1 MSERLPRPP
10 AIAQLGYM
18 RRLLRDPIPV
28 LDELSGRYGPV
39 FELGAGPMRMAVVG
53 DPNALRDVFM
63 APTDAYRWGHK
74 FNVLGFVVGAGSMI
88 VSDGADHKRR
98 RGSVQRAF
106 SRRRLNGWIPMMLER
121 SDRAFDDLAARAG
134 TAPIDVYPFGRR
146 LVLDIVVHA
155 LFGARLSDRVD
166 EIGML
171 FERPQA
177 YLESPAIQQ
186 FPHPLPHTKRARVR
200 DDRRALDAIID
211 GAIADIRRA
220 PSAEPEDVLEALVQ
234 DATLTD
240 AEIRDQ
246 VVTLIGAGFDS
257 TSSSFAWMLWCAGL
271 HPEVWEAVRAEAD
284 RVLTGTPDNTML
296 TSLEYTN
303 RVMRETLRLHPAGV
317 ISPRETTRDIEV
329 GGHTIRKGTL
339 ILWSPY
345 LTGRDP
351 DAWTDPLRFDPD
363 RWLTET
369 DEQKQLADHAWAPF
383 GGGARNCIGFA
394 LAQMELT
401 IMLARCA
408 QRFEI
413 TPAGT
418 VEPKPVGMVVNRP
431 MGGAPMKVLV
441 RSAS

>member
-10 AIAQLGYM
+10 AVAQLGYM

-53 DPNALRDVFM
+53 DPRALRDVFM
-63 APTDAYRWGHK
+63 APSDAYRWGHK

-106 SRRRLNGWIPMMLER
+106 SRRRLNAWIPMMLER
-121 SDRAFDDLAARAG
+121 TDLAFDDLAARAG
-134 TAPIDVYPFGRR
+134 SAPIDVYPIGRR
-146 LVLDIVVHA
+146 LVLDMVVHA

-166 EIGML
+166 EIGAL
-171 FERPQA
+171 FTRPQA

-186 FPHPLPHTKRARVR
+186 FPHRIPHTKRARVR
-200 DDRRALDAIID
+200 EDRQALDAIID
-211 GAIADIRRA
+211 SAIADIRRD
-220 PSAEPEDVLEALVQ
+220 PSEEPADVLEALVQ

-257 TSSSFAWMLWCAGL
+257 TSSSFAWILWSAGL
-271 HPEVWEAVRAEAD
+271 HPDVWEAIRAEAE
-284 RVLTGTPDNTML
+284 RVLTTTPDNSTL
-296 TSLEYTN
+296 TSLEYTT
-303 RVMRETLRLHPAGV
+303 RVVRETLRLHPAGV
-317 ISPRETTRDIEV
+317 ISPREAVRDV
-329 GGHTIRKGTL
+329 AAGGYTLRKGTL

-351 DAWTDPLRFDPD
+351 KVFADPLRFDPD
-363 RWLTET
+363 RWLGQTH
-369 DEQKQLADHAWAPF
+369 EQKELADHAWAPF

-413 TPAGT
+413 TPAGA

-431 MGGAPMKVLV
+431 TGGAPMKVLV
-441 RSAS
+441 RSDP

>member
-1 MSERLPRPP
+1 MRERLPRPP
-10 AIAQLGYM
+10 ARAQLGYM

-28 LDELSGRYGPV
+28 LDELSAQYGPV

-53 DPNALRDVFM
+53 DPRALRDVFM
-63 APTDAYRWGHK
+63 TTPEAYRWGHK
-74 FNVLGFVVGAGSMI
+74 FNVLGFFVGPGSMI
-88 VSDGADHKRR
+88 VSDGPDHKRR

-121 SDRAFDDLAARAG
+121 TDLAFDRLAARAG
-134 TAPIDVYPFGRR
+134 PAPVDVYPIGRR
-146 LVLDIVVHA
+146 LVLDMVVHA
-155 LFGARLSDRVD
+155 LFGARLADRVD
-166 EIGML
+166 EFDAL
-171 FERPQA
+171 FTRPQA
-177 YLESPAIQQ
+177 YLESPALKQ
-186 FPHPLPHTKRARVR
+186 FPHPFPHTKRAHVR
-200 DDRRALDAIID
+200 EDREALDAIID
-211 GAIADIRRA
+211 GAIAEIRRA
-220 PSAEPEDVLEALVQ
+220 PNDEPEDVLEALVQ
-234 DATLTD
+234 DATLSD

-246 VVTLIGAGFDS
+246 VVTLIGAGYDS
-257 TSSSFAWMLWCAGL
+257 TSSSFAWILWCAGL

-284 RVLTGTPDNTML
+284 RVLIDTPDNATL
-296 TSLEYTN
+296 TSLEYAN

-317 ISPRETTRDIEV
+317 ISPREAARDV
-329 GGHTIRKGTL
+329 DAGDYTIRKGTL

-351 DAWTDPLRFDPD
+351 NAWPDPLRFDPD
-363 RWLTET
+363 RWVAPS
-369 DEQKQLADHAWAPF
+369 DEQKELADQAWAPF

-408 QRFEI
+408 QRFAI

-431 MGGAPMKVLV
+431 TGGAPMKVLV
-441 RSAS
+441 RSGA

>member
-10 AIAQLGYM
+10 AVAQLGYM

-28 LDELSGRYGPV
+28 LDELSGAYGPM

-53 DPNALRDVFM
+53 DPGALRDVFM
-63 APTDAYRWGHK
+63 TPPDAYRWGHK

-106 SRRRLNGWIPMMLER
+106 SRRRQKARIPMMLER
-121 SDRAFDDLAARAG
+121 TDLAFDDLAVQAG
-134 TAPIDVYPFGRR
+134 DAPIDLYPIARR
-146 LVLDIVVHA
+146 LVLDMVVHA
-155 LFGARLSDRVD
+155 LFGARLRDRVD
-166 EIGML
+166 ELGML
-171 FERPQA
+171 FQRPQA

-186 FPHPLPHTKRARVR
+186 FPHPIPHTKRARVR
-200 DDRRALDAIID
+200 EDRQAIDAIID

-220 PSAEPEDVLEALVQ
+220 PSEEPDDVLEALVQ

-257 TSSSFAWMLWCAGL
+257 TSSSFAWILWCAGL
-271 HPEVWEAVRAEAD
+271 HRDVWEAVAAEAD
-284 RVLTGTPDNTML
+284 RVLTGPPDNTML
-296 TSLEYTN
+296 TKLDYTN

-317 ISPRETTRDIEV
+317 ISPREAARDVDV
-329 GGHTIRKGTL
+329 GGYKIRHGTL

-351 DAWTDPLRFDPD
+351 KAWTDPLRFDPD
-363 RWLTET
+363 RFVNLS
-369 DEQKQLADHAWAPF
+369 DEQQQLADQAWAPF

-408 QRFEI
+408 QRFDI
-413 TPAGT
+413 TPAGIA
-418 VEPKPVGMVVNRP
+418 EPKPVGMVVNRP
-431 MGGAPMKVLV
+431 TGGAPMKVRV
-441 RSAS
+441 RTG